1 MGIDELESSR
11 REVRAITLAIMELV
25 KKRLEL
31 VNEIGNIK
39 HKYNLD
45 IIDTHAEE
53 ELRNSVIKFSNDIG
67 LDKRIALRLL
77 NVLLDESR
85 RLQAK
90 GVRDNVTPTHI
101 LTRAKELEQKGKE
114 IIHLEVG
121 EPDLEPPSNIRDAL
135 NNVIN
140 NKRYRYTEPAGIR
153 ELRKAIADK
162 FDTDYK
168 NVIITPGGRFGV
180 YLAIALL
187 NEGEDLIIIDP
198 SWPAYK
204 DCARLKNINVKS
216 IRTELDNNWEVN
228 IEELKNAINEN
239 TKMII
244 LNYPN
249 NPTGKILDNKTLD
262 NIINIARESNLI
274 ILSDE
279 VYSYYSFKDFK
290 SVKEYE
296 DINYII
302 ISSFSKAYSMT
313 GFRVGF
319 AISNNQ
325 EIINKM
331 IKHQSIAL
339 TCVPEPMQ
347 YAALKAL
354 DNDHRYYSN
363 IIKERIE
370 FLSNKL
376 SKMPVSFYKPD
387 GGMYIFARVNKENF
401 DSLKFAYNM
410 LDHGLGITPGIAFGN
425 YNDYIRISA
434 CAEINKLDLGLK
446 ILEESII

>member
-1 MGIDELESSR
+1 MGIGELESNR
-11 REVRAITLAIMELV
+11 KEVRAITLAIMELV
-25 KKRLEL
+25 KKRVEL
-31 VNEIGNIK
+31 VKKIGNIK

-53 ELRNSVIKFSNDIG
+53 ELINSVIKFSNDIG

-85 RLQAK
+85 RLQTK
-90 GVRDNVTPTHI
+90 EVKDNVTPTNI
-101 LTRAKELEQKGKE
+101 LTRAKELERGGKE

-121 EPDLEPPSNIRDAL
+121 EPDLEPPSNIRNAL
-135 NNVIN
+135 NDVIN

-153 ELRKAIADK
+153 DLRNAIADK

-228 IEELKNAINEN
+228 VEELKNTINEN
-239 TKMII
+239 TKMIV

-262 NIINIARESNLI
+262 NIIDIARENNLI

-354 DNDHRYYSN
+354 DNDHKYYSN

-370 FLSNKL
+370 FLSDKL
-376 SKMPVSFYKPD
+376 SNMPFSFYKPD

-434 CAEINKLDLGLK
+434 CAEINKLELGLK

>member
-1 MGIDELESSR
+1 MGIDELESNR
-11 REVRAITLAIMELV
+11 KEVRAITLAIMELV
-25 KKRLEL
+25 KKRVEL
-31 VNEIGNIK
+31 VKKIGNIK

-90 GVRDNVTPTHI
+90 EVKDNITPTHI

-135 NNVIN
+135 NDVIN

-187 NEGEDLIIIDP
+187 NEEEDLIIIDP

-204 DCARLKNINVKS
+204 DCARLNNINVKS

-228 IEELKNAINEN
+228 VEELKNAINEN

-262 NIINIARESNLI
+262 NIINIARENNLI

-354 DNDHRYYSN
+354 DNDHRYYTN